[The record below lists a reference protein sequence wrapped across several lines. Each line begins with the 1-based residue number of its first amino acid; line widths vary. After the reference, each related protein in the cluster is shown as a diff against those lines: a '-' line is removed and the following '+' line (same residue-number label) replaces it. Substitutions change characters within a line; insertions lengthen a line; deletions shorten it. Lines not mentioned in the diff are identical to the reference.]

1 MITSFKNIWDFLKID
16 FLLIFK
22 NSLILG
28 IAYLLFIPVIRGISN
43 LDPIHSAG
51 VFGQS
56 LCLIGA
62 ILLIPIIRCEA
73 ETGIKEIVYTKSWSY
88 QKSVCIRLL
97 CGCLLVVIMISVFAF
112 VMQSKN
118 CIFPLWDYISST
130 ILYAVF
136 LGLLGLVLSQ
146 VGNNVIVG
154 YLTALGYWSLC
165 QLNILTE
172 GNRAYMFPV
181 INGVVETERKLFL
194 MGVDISLL
202 VAFLFI
208 TIKWSKRRI

>member
-1 MITSFKNIWDFLKID
+1 MLS
-16 FLLIFK
+16 
-22 NSLILG
+22 
-28 IAYLLFIPVIRGISN
+28 IPVIRGISN
-43 LDPIHSAG
+43 LDPTHSAD

-56 LCLIGA
+56 LSLTGA
-62 ILLIPIIRCEA
+62 ILLIPIIRCES
-73 ETGIKEIVYTKSWSY
+73 ETGIKEIIYTKSWPY

-97 CGCLLVVIMISVFAF
+97 CGFLLVVIMISVFAL
-112 VMQSKN
+112 VMQFKN

-165 QLNILTE
+165 QLDILTE
-172 GNRAYMFPV
+172 GNTAYMFPI
-181 INGVVETERKLFL
+181 INGSIEIERILFL
-194 MGVDISLL
+194 IGTDISLL
-202 VAFLFI
+202 IVFLFL
-208 TIKWSKRRI
+208 TIKWFKIE